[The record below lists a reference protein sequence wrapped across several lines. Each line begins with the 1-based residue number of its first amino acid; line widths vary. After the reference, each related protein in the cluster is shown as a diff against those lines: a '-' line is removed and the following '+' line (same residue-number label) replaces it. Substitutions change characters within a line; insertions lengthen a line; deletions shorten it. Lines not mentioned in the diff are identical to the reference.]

1 MIKVSVISKQQQRYT
16 ELLAQAQLPDLCLT
30 EDPSQASVILAD
42 PPLIANQLHQLS
54 QLKWLQS
61 TFAGI
66 DALIQPNLRQD
77 YLLTNIKGCFGHLIG
92 EYVIGQCLNH
102 YRHFPQYQQQQQQTQ
117 WQPIPYQSLSAK
129 TMVIIG
135 TGSIGC
141 TLATIASAF
150 NCRVIG
156 VNRSGKSPSNA
167 FETIYPI
174 TELRDALTNADIIV
188 STLPATAQ
196 TCDLFSSNLWS
207 GCHQALFFN
216 VGRGNTVIES
226 DLIKALDTNHLAHAY
241 LDVFKQE
248 PLPEDHLFWHH
259 PKISITPHIAAES
272 FPEQV
277 VEIFKANY
285 LRFHQQQKLDYLIDF
300 KDGY

>member
-42 PPLIANQLHQLS
+42 PPLIANQLHQFT

-66 DALIQPNLRQD
+66 DALIQPDLRQD

-92 EYVIGQCLNH
+92 EYVISQCLNY
-102 YRHFPQYQQQQQQTQ
+102 YRHFPQYQQQQQQAL

-150 NCRVIG
+150 NCRIIG
-156 VNRSGKSPSNA
+156 VNRSGESSANA
-167 FETIYPI
+167 FDAIYPI
-174 TELRDALTNADIIV
+174 TQLSDALNNTDIIV

-196 TCDLFSSNLWS
+196 TCDLFSSTIWS

-277 VEIFKANY
+277 VEIFKTNY